1 MAMVTAGA
9 QTISSAHGPGP
20 VTSLTFLDRP
30 MALLLWFF
38 VASEGL
44 LRFCVVVVQTF
55 CGYLSHV
62 DIDYVLRLRSGKN

>member
-1 MAMVTAGA
+1 MALVTAGA
-9 QTISSAHGPGP
+9 PAISSAHGPGP

-38 VASEGL
+38 ASEGL
-44 LRFCVVVVQTF
+44 LWFCVVVVQTF

-62 DIDYVLRLRSGKN
+62 HIDYVLRLRSGKN